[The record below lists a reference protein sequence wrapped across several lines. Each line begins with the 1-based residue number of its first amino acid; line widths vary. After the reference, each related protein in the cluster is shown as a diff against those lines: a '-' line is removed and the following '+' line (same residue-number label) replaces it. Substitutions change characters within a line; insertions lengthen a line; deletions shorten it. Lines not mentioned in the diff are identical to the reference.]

1 MGNQNCRTEK
11 VLSCRVETLR
21 TALYEKEI
29 EYHLLEAYLEEE
41 PDADDPD
48 RPSGESIERD
58 LDEVLEEREV
68 LEQKLGATVKAWSRL
83 AWAELGIIES

>member
-1 MGNQNCRTEK
+1 MGHQNRRTEK
-11 VLSCRVETLR
+11 VLARRVETLR
-21 TALYEKEI
+21 AALYEKEI
-29 EYHLLEAYLEEE
+29 EYNLLEYYLEETDE
-41 PDADDPD
+41 GDPD

-83 AWAELGIIES
+83 AWAELGIIEP